1 MVFDSFIGTGHHG
14 TSKDECPSQP
24 ASMGREGGRLSE
36 RRDMSLR
43 CILKG
48 EEAKRRRN
56 GIPDPGNRRSK
67 AWMLLY
73 ARI

>member
-1 MVFDSFIGTGHHG
+1 MVFDPYIGTGHHG
-14 TSKDECPSQP
+14 TSKEECPSQA

-36 RRDMSLR
+36 RRDMSLS

-56 GIPDPGNRRSK
+56 GIPGPGNRRSE
-67 AWMLLY
+67 A
-73 ARI
+73 

>member
-1 MVFDSFIGTGHHG
+1 MVFDLFIGTGHHG
-14 TSKDECPSQP
+14 TSKEECPSQP

-36 RRDMSLR
+36 RRDMSLS

-48 EEAKRRRN
+48 EEAKRRN

-67 AWMLLY
+67 AWRLLY
-73 ARI
+73 GNI